1 MAAGSV
7 NAVLDSVPEGRR
19 DLVRAALAAVLGA
32 APVDA
37 IEPISAGISAGMI
50 LRVESRGRCYLL
62 RTEGPR
68 SPLRYPHQYES
79 MRIAAEAGIAPR
91 VHYIDE
97 ANGVAVM
104 DFVAER
110 PLRSYPGGRV
120 ALAQALG
127 ALLHRLNG
135 TPVFPSF
142 IGYPEIVARLLAHVR
157 RTGLFA
163 IGVLD
168 RHAEHLEDIRA
179 DYDWDAKRSVSCH
192 NDLYARNILFD
203 GNRLWLV
210 DWESAYPNDP
220 LVDVAILLD
229 NVAVSP
235 EQQDAL
241 LGAWLRCAADDALQ
255 ARLTQARALSRLYYA
270 GVLLS
275 RSARYPRSAPDAD
288 LSAPTLTEFEAAIH
302 EGRHERGTPETVHI
316 MGKMYLNGFLT
327 GAAVPPLAET

>member
-1 MAAGSV
+1 MAAGPV
-7 NAVLDSVPEGRR
+7 N
-19 DLVRAALAAVLGA
+19 AALAVVPAPHREVVREALTAALGA

-37 IEPISAGISAGMI
+37 IEPVSAGISAGTI

-62 RTEGPR
+62 RVEGPR

-110 PLRSYPGGRV
+110 PLQSYPGGRV

-142 IGYPEIVARLLAHVR
+142 IGYPEIVARLFAHVR

-163 IGVLD
+163 TGVLD
-168 RHAEHLEDIRA
+168 RHAEYLEHIRTE
-179 DYDWDAKRSVSCH
+179 YDWDAGRSVSCH

-203 GNRLWLV
+203 SNRLWLV

-220 LVDVAILLD
+220 LIDVAILLD
-229 NVAVSP
+229 NVATSP
-235 EQQDAL
+235 EQKNAL
-241 LGAWLRCAADDALQ
+241 LGAWLGCPADDALQ
-255 ARLTQARALSRLYYA
+255 ARLAQARALSRLYYA

-275 RSARYPRSAPDAD
+275 RSAGYPRSAPDAD
-288 LSAPTLTEFEAAIH
+288 LSAPTRTEFEAAIH
-302 EGRHERGTPETVHI
+302 EGKYERGMPETVHV
-316 MGKMYLNGFLT
+316 MGKMYLNGFLI
-327 GAAVPPLAET
+327 GAAVPPLVEI